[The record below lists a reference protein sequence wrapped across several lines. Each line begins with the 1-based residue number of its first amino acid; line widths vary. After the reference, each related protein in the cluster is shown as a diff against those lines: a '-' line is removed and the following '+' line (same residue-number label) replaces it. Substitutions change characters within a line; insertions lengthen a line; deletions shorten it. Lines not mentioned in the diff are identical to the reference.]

1 MLLVMEDHNR
11 VTYLRKATIGTA
23 DTLFNFSDTISLFKG
38 TILSRKPN
46 FFFRDVLSK
55 SFHCPNCQCR
65 KSDATINDK
74 CVNFHIFESIIS
86 YIEESKLRSQ

>member
-1 MLLVMEDHNR
+1 MQPAFVLLVMEDHNR

-46 FFFRDVLSK
+46 FFLGTSFCNK
-55 SFHCPNCQCR
+55 SLQNPG
-65 KSDATINDK
+65 I
-74 CVNFHIFESIIS
+74 V
-86 YIEESKLRSQ
+86 KLALWWI